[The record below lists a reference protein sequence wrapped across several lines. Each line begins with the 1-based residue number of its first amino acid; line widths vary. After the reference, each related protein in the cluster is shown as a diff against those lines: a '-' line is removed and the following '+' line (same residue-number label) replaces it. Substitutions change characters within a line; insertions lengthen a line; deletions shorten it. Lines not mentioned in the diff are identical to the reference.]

1 MNLLLDTHVLL
12 WWLADDPRLGI
23 VCRERIGDPATRVV
37 VSAASAWEIAI
48 KYQIGRLTLPGPPE
62 AWFEEEQARNG
73 FEGLPVGIADS
84 LAAGALPIHHR
95 DPFDR
100 MLIVQAR
107 QNGLALVTSD
117 RAMEHYD
124 VTLMAADA

>member
-1 MNLLLDTHVLL
+1 MNLLLDTRVLI

-23 VCRERIGDPATRVV
+23 VCRERIGDPATRVF
-37 VSAASAWEIAI
+37 VSAASAWKIAI
-48 KYQIGRLTLPGPPE
+48 KYKIGRLALPGPPE
-62 AWFEEEQARNG
+62 DW
-73 FEGLPVGIADS
+73 FEGLPAGIADS